1 MLIVNAKDI
10 GFLFIYEGMRKHYII
25 FLLLYR
31 NLAVIGEMDDV
42 DVRRIF

>member
-1 MLIVNAKDI
+1 MTRVWGLKK
-10 GFLFIYEGMRKHYII
+10 IYEGMRKHFII

-31 NLAVIGEMDDV
+31 NLAVIGEMVDV